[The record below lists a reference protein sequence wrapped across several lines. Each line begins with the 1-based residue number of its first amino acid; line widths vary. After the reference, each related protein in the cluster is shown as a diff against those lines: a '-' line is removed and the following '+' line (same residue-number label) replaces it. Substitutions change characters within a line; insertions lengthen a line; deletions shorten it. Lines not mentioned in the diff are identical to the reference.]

1 MKKILGLVVVL
12 AALVL
17 GSYFGMGLIT
27 ERTINKNIDVI
38 NQSSGI
44 TAKVIEYKRGW
55 YKSKALL
62 NWSLHIPERLS
73 KDDNGQVVTIAA
85 EDYEFKTPVVIYH
98 GPIMYTDTGVKF
110 GLGYAITDVEM
121 PAAYNEKF
129 TNLFTDESVK
139 PNVKLSLFVNYINK
153 STLHFIVPKFN
164 LITKQGGDRFDWD
177 GLDSYIEISS
187 NMTDVDGGMAI
198 DGAKLTK
205 SKMKA
210 ILGKV
215 TNKFDLHLT
224 DMGLYLGDANLVVPS
239 LIVTDDDKKIF
250 DLEQLDLTSNSNIND
265 GLLDSFFKA
274 SLSKYTVKDKTY
286 GPAVLEV
293 AIKNIDAKVLA
304 ELNADANKIQQ
315 GTTDADRQK
324 TLLAMLP
331 ELPRLFSKGAKFEIT
346 KLNVVVPEGVI
357 DGNLYISLPKGDL
370 GNLFQLVQKI
380 NGQGMIKLPSSI
392 IKSLMFESAKQKLL
406 SGPAMQ
412 DVLVKQM
419 MSSNNEEV
427 TKEGLPTTEVS
438 DVKTKEAKPLETAQT
453 KLETT
458 DASQNDQ
465 KQSIKAQ
472 EAKPFTATDIEEQAH
487 AKVDENLAA
496 MVKSGLLILNGTEYV
511 VEVKFAEGQLTVN
524 GKPFT
529 SAMIQF

>member
-38 NQSSGI
+38 NQSSGM
-44 TAKVIEYKRGW
+44 TVKVVEYKRGW
-55 YKSKALL
+55 YKSNALL

-73 KDDNGQVVTIAA
+73 KDENGQVVTIAA

-110 GLGYAITDVEM
+110 GLGYAISDVEM
-121 PAAYNEKF
+121 PTAYNEKF
-129 TNLFTDESVK
+129 SNLFTDKSVK
-139 PNVKLSLFVNYINK
+139 PNIKLSLFVNYLNK

-164 LITKQGGDRFDWD
+164 LIAKQGGDQFEWD
-177 GLDSYIEISS
+177 GIDSYVELSS
-187 NMTDVDGGMAI
+187 NMTDIDGGMVI

-205 SKMKA
+205 SNMKA
-210 ILGKV
+210 TLGKV

-224 DMGLYLGDANLVVPS
+224 EMGLYLGDANLVVPS
-239 LIVTDDDKKIF
+239 LIVTEDDKKIF

-274 SLSKYTVKDKTY
+274 SLTKYTVKDKTY

-315 GTTDADRQK
+315 EATEADRQK
-324 TLLAMLP
+324 TLFAMLP
-331 ELPRLFSKGAKFEIT
+331 ELPRLFSKGAKFEVT

-380 NGQGMIKLPSSI
+380 NGQGMIKLPESI
-392 IKSLMFESAKQKLL
+392 VKGLMFESAKQKLL

-419 MSSNNEEV
+419 ISSNKEEPV
-427 TKEGLPTTEVS
+427 KQAEAVANVN
-438 DVKTKEAKPLETAQT
+438 DAKTKEVKALEGAPSHPVP
-453 KLETT
+453 T
-458 DASQNDQ
+458 DASQAIQ
-465 KQSIKAQ
+465 KQPS
-472 EAKPFTATDIEEQAH
+472 KPLTATELEEQAH

-496 MVKSGLLILNGTEYV
+496 MVKSGLLIVKGTEYV
-511 VEVKFAEGQLTVN
+511 IEVKFAEGQLTVN
-524 GKPFT
+524 GKPFNA
-529 SAMIQF
+529 AMIQF